1 LFEWAAEAC
10 EAIHGECTGS
20 TPRLGP
26 GSEEKTIMAVTSAQ
40 KVKPSIPDKSRVV
53 IVGGGVIGC
62 SIAYHFAK
70 RGWSDVVLL
79 ERHKLTAGTTWHA
92 AGLVVTSGFT
102 TSTGME
108 IAKYTRDL
116 YATLEQETGFAT
128 GFNPVGLL
136 QVAADREILED
147 LRRKMTFGRS
157 MGIDTREISPTEVG
171 ELWPLARTDDVLA
184 GFITEDDGRANPV
197 DVTIS
202 LSKGAQA
209 GGVRIFEGVE
219 VTGVTQAHGRVT
231 GVSTDQGPIEAEY
244 VVNCAG
250 MWGRQIGEMAGVS
263 CPLQAAEHYYIIL
276 DSVDGMSRSLPILE
290 DPSVYGYFREEG
302 AGLMVGLFETIAAPW
317 SLDGVPSDFSFGVLE
332 PDMDRMMPYLQSALE
347 RIPSAKDA
355 TVRQFFCGPE
365 SFTPDLSPLIG
376 EAPEL
381 RNFFVAAGLNSLG
394 ILQAGGIGRLIA
406 NWIVDGLP
414 DLDVAELHI
423 DRFQSYQTN
432 RAYRRDRTRE
442 IVGEMYK
449 VHFPNESYETARN
462 VKRHILHDRLTDAGA
477 FFVQSAGWEIA
488 HWYAPAGHEAKVE
501 RYSWKRQ
508 NWFEYAAEEHRA
520 CREDVILMDMS
531 FMSKF
536 IVQGRDA
543 LAALDYLSCNDLDAP
558 VGRITYTQWTNEAG
572 GIEADLTITRRGE
585 EEFLV
590 VCSDTVHR
598 HVETWMRRHFPADA
612 HVTITDVTSAY
623 AMLTIQGPRSRALL
637 AGLTSAS
644 LENEDFP
651 YLTAKEIDI
660 GYARVHA
667 IRVTYLGELG
677 WELYIPTE
685 HAQDVYDRLIE
696 AGPAHGLKH
705 AGLEALSSLRLEK
718 AYRDFGHDI
727 GNLDTPLEAGL
738 GFAVKL
744 DKPGGFIG
752 RDALAMQK
760 KSGVPRRRL
769 IQFILCDSEP
779 LMYHGEVI
787 WRDGIAVGT
796 IRAGAF
802 GHTLG
807 ASVGLGYV
815 ERDEPTESVTREYVE
830 AGTWEIEIA
839 GTRHPARASLRPLY
853 DPKGERIRS

>member
-1 LFEWAAEAC
+1 MSQQPNASQPKS
-10 EAIHGECTGS
+10 GS
-20 TPRLGP
+20 
-26 GSEEKTIMAVTSAQ
+26 
-40 KVKPSIPDKSRVV
+40 SIPRSARVV

-62 SIAYHFAK
+62 STAYHLAK

-79 ERHKLTAGTTWHA
+79 ERHRLTSGTTWHA

-102 TSTGME
+102 TSTGMK
-108 IAKYTRDL
+108 IAQYTRDL

-136 QVAADREILED
+136 QIAANREILED
-147 LRRKMTFGRS
+147 LRRKATFGRM
-157 MGIDTREISPTEVG
+157 MGIDTQELSPAEIG
-171 ELWPLARTDDVLA
+171 EHWPLANLDDVLA
-184 GFITEDDGRANPV
+184 GFFTADDGRANPV
-197 DVTIS
+197 DLTIS

-209 GGVRIFEGVE
+209 RGVRIVEGVE
-219 VTGVTQAHGRVT
+219 VVGIDQVAGRVT
-231 GVSTDQGPIEAEY
+231 GVVTDHGSIEAEY
-244 VVNCAG
+244 VINCAG
-250 MWGRQIGEMAGVS
+250 MWARQVGEMAGVS
-263 CPLQAAEHYYIIL
+263 CPLQAAEHYYVIL
-276 DSVDGMSRSLPILE
+276 DGVEGMHRQLPVLE

-302 AGLMVGLFETIAAPW
+302 SGLMVGLFEPVAAPW
-317 SLDGVPSDFSFGVLE
+317 SLDGIPDNFSFGVLE
-332 PDMDRMMPYLQSALE
+332 PDLDRMIPYLQNALE
-347 RIPSAKDA
+347 RIPSAKEA

-394 ILQAGGIGRLIA
+394 ILQGGGIGRLIA

-423 DRFQSYQTN
+423 DRFQPYQAN
-432 RAYRRDRTRE
+432 RAYRKDRTSE

-462 VKRHILHDRLTDAGA
+462 VKRHVLHDRLESAGA

-488 HWYAPAGHEAKVE
+488 DWYAPKGQKAEVE
-501 RYSWKRQ
+501 RYTWQRQ

-536 IVQGRDA
+536 VVQGRDA
-543 LAALDYLSCNDLDAP
+543 LAALERVSCNALDVP
-558 VGRITYTQWTNEAG
+558 NGRIVYTQWTNAAG
-572 GIEADLTITRRGE
+572 GIEADLTITRRSE
-585 EEFLV
+585 KEFLV

-598 HVETWMRRHFPADA
+598 HVETWMRRHFPEDG

-623 AMLTIQGPRSRALL
+623 AMLTIQGPRSRSLL
-637 AGLTSAS
+637 SELTTAS
-644 LENEDFP
+644 LANEDFP
-651 YLTAKEIDI
+651 YLTSQEIDI
-660 GYARVHA
+660 GYARVEA
-667 IRVTYLGELG
+667 TRVTYLGELG
-677 WELYIPTE
+677 WELYVPTE
-685 HAQDVYDRLIE
+685 HAMEVYDRLLE
-696 AGPAHGLKH
+696 VGPEHGLRH
-705 AGLEALSSLRLEK
+705 AGLEALGSLRLEK

-727 GNLDTPLEAGL
+727 GNLDTPYEAGL
-738 GFAVKL
+738 GFAVAL
-744 DKPGGFIG
+744 EKPNGFIG
-752 RDALAMQK
+752 RDALAVQK
-760 KSGVPRRRL
+760 KAGVPNRRL
-769 IQFILCDSEP
+769 VQFLLEDPEP

-787 WRDGIAVGT
+787 WRDDVAVGS

-815 ERDEPTESVTREYVE
+815 EPGEPVTRDYI
-830 AGTWEIEIA
+830 ATGTWEIEIA
-839 GTRHPARASLRPLY
+839 GVRHATRASLRPLY